1 MSTIAV
7 NHVTRSGSKP
17 LGQHGVLPDDTVATA
32 AAKLETLLGGPVY
45 MWCERPVDAHEALAI
60 AVAGSYHET
69 GRTFVA
75 SSVVREL
82 KERLGISLTAA
93 RVSTPLKTLA
103 ALAKIGDIR
112 EPVAMRNRYIVPG
125 GYYANDAAN
134 PYENDSSDRDFAAGH
149 SRPFN
154 TGDALVESFYADGFM
169 VTTRA
174 DLEDARPKGVPAAQW
189 TAGVVDKYFPDV
201 QDRDLFKFSPQA
213 ERQLRDQ
220 RRTEYAAEPVIT
232 YIPMTGGMPVG
243 TPPGPDRLIAAFA
256 ALATSESRPVVRIQ
270 GGGIDRPVS
279 RIHDSFDE
287 ENVRRM
293 RPPSKK
299 EWLQVVFR
307 LGKGSANIIV
317 FPSGSYKLQIRFGYL
332 EKARMRDAVPYLEL
346 ANAVLEQ
353 VSPLIRP
360 LREAYLRP
368 SSSLYIQK
376 PQLLDTPSVL
386 GGPNNGIYQVVAVD
400 LPARCTIEDIAAV
413 VGARGYPSLKGINHH
428 AGSFFMQWTRTNA
441 LRKASV
447 VKNLIYHAAAHGGLG
462 AARMEELTSELG
474 LSKKDIADIAD
485 SKFDRHSVM
494 TLVRAHLSSDAK
506 LTVSVN
512 GNDPEYGRRIG
523 EALSNVLRE
532 CGKGRSKGVR
542 DWSSSVSDSP
552 EAFAAPI
559 ASGGDLDEFYEFFD
573 EDDGGEADEYR
584 DDQKPSASS
593 PDALAPLKQ
602 KGDILER
609 LKDADPRVFAFPG
622 QPGYVPYSM
631 KCQKNNKTT
640 RQPLVLT
647 DAELR
652 KAESGS
658 TADALKNKLDYRGNT
673 YVCPEKWC
681 PVSGVARRLGEPCPD
696 PDEPEW
702 TMWNNNFPA
711 FQPGVAHPEG
721 LCMPCCFGTKVKP
734 GGKKWK
740 DMQNCLKTGKDA
752 RGEADGEAEDGE
764 AEDGEAYGEADGED
778 NSVKRVKAGHVNKAD
793 KLLDEGGFGKVPED
807 LYPASTPGP
816 APVRRGMGNKS
827 RATLAN
833 TAAFVLGHKSA
844 PALLRKIGAA
854 LAPEHFIQC
863 DVREFMDDASV
874 AEDVTEAAV
883 KKWMTPAYASIVG
896 VKGKLKKHQV
906 RREARVML
914 AHRKCCEML
923 ARGEAPG
930 NASLLRLINSGALG
944 DAAPPVVLVE
954 LDENGNAH
962 AEHACERAMPESGRV
977 AVVFKRRSS
986 FEPLGFKHKKTF
998 SPDWDAAHPW
1008 VQGVFASVRAQTP
1021 SHPARVASYS
1031 MMAIGCVTKSGK
1043 YLPFARPVFVDP
1055 AYKHVHVADAPLP
1068 GPASDAEAKAAFAL
1082 TKNRFYASTWK
1093 QVAEATRKDAEKDEA
1108 LFSAPEEDFRSRTVR
1123 ELAEKLDAARGL
1135 ALRIGDD
1142 LADTMRRPKETSRQ
1156 HVKRLRLAAKAIVA
1170 EEDADP
1176 DDLDYAVERIVHP
1189 IPAGV
1194 VPSVKTHARERI
1206 VYF

>member
-1 MSTIAV
+1 MATITV

-17 LGQHGVLPDDTVATA
+17 IGQHGVLPDDTVATA
-32 AAKLETLLGGPVY
+32 AAKLEALLGGSVY

-60 AVAGSYHET
+60 AVAGSFHQT
-69 GRTFVA
+69 GRAFVP
-75 SSVVREL
+75 SSVAREL
-82 KERLGISLTAA
+82 KERLGVALTEA
-93 RVSTPLKTLA
+93 RASTPLKTLA
-103 ALAKIGDIR
+103 ALAKIGDLR
-112 EPVAMRNRYIVPG
+112 EPVSMRNRYVIPG
-125 GYYANDAAN
+125 GYFANDAAS
-134 PYENDSSDRDFAAGH
+134 PYDNDSPDRAFAAGH

-154 TGDALVESFYADGFM
+154 TGDALVESFYSDSFM
-169 VTTRA
+169 ATTRA

-220 RRTEYAAEPVIT
+220 RRTEYAAQPVIT
-232 YIPMTGGMPVG
+232 YLPMTGGMPVG

-287 ENVRRM
+287 EIVRRM
-293 RPPSKK
+293 RSPNKK
-299 EWLQVVFR
+299 EWLQAVFR
-307 LGKGSANIIV
+307 LDKGSGNLIV

-332 EKARMRDAVPYLEL
+332 EKARLRDAVPYLDL

-386 GGPNNGIYQVVAVD
+386 GGPKNGIYQVVAVD

-413 VGARGYPSLKGINHH
+413 VAARGYPSLKGINHH

-441 LRKASV
+441 LRKSSV

-532 CGKGRSKGVR
+532 CGKGRSKGVK

-573 EDDGGEADEYR
+573 EDDGGEEDEELQN
-584 DDQKPSASS
+584 DGKSTAE
-593 PDALAPLKQ
+593 LAPLKQ

-647 DAELR
+647 EAELR

-658 TADALKNKLDYRGNT
+658 SSDALKNKLDYRGNT

-734 GGKKWK
+734 GGKKWN
-740 DMQNCLKTGKDA
+740 DMQNCLNTGSDE
-752 RGEADGEAEDGE
+752 RDDEADEEADEAEEQAGD
-764 AEDGEAYGEADGED
+764 
-778 NSVKRVKAGHVNKAD
+778 VKRVKAGHVNKAD

-807 LYPASTPGP
+807 LYPASTPGE
-816 APVRRGMGNKS
+816 APVRRGMGNKA

-844 PALLRKIGAA
+844 AALLRKIGAG

-863 DVREFMDDASV
+863 DVREFMDDAS
-874 AEDVTEAAV
+874 AAADVTEAAV
-883 KKWMTPAYASIVG
+883 KKWTTPAYASIMG

-930 NASLLRLINSGALG
+930 NASLFRLINSGALG
-944 DAAPPVVLVE
+944 DAAPPLVLVE
-954 LDENGNAH
+954 LDDNGNAH
-962 AEHACERAMPESGRV
+962 AEHACERAMPKSGRIV
-977 AVVFKRRSS
+977 VVFKRRSS
-986 FEPLGFKHKKTF
+986 YEPLGFKHKKTF

-1008 VQGVFASVRAQTP
+1008 VQGVFASVRSQTP
-1021 SHPARVASYS
+1021 SHPGRVASYS
-1031 MMAIGCVTKSGK
+1031 MMAIGCVTKSGR

-1055 AYKHVHVADAPLP
+1055 AFKHVHVADAPLP

-1142 LADTMRRPKETSRQ
+1142 LQEPKRRPDETARQ
-1156 HVKRLRLAAKAIVA
+1156 HVKRLRLAAKAIVP

-1194 VPSVKTHARERI
+1194 VPSVKTHAREKI